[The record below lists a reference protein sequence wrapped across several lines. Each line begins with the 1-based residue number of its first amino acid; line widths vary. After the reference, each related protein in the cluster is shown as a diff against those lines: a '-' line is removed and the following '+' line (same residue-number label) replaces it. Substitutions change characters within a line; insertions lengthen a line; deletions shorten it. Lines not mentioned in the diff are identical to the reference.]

1 MHHLENRLA
10 EECLSK
16 TLYPNTKI
24 IVRRKK
30 VEGSLINYTNELEV
44 EISYIDV
51 DPSFFKKPEDEVK
64 KDKSTEIK
72 HRLKKPLENKPTVLS
87 ERVRLLKEKEKAE
100 KEKAKKEK
108 DISDTDLIDILGLD
122 DDSLDDRP
130 NNNKIDPI
138 QKSITDTKPERK
150 NIFRKLLNLFIK
162 KKE

>member
-1 MHHLENRLA
+1 M
-10 EECLSK
+10 
-16 TLYPNTKI
+16 
-24 IVRRKK
+24 
-30 VEGSLINYTNELEV
+30 
-44 EISYIDV
+44 
-51 DPSFFKKPEDEVK
+51 
-64 KDKSTEIK
+64 
-72 HRLKKPLENKPTVLS
+72 
-87 ERVRLLKEKEKAE
+87 KEKEKAE